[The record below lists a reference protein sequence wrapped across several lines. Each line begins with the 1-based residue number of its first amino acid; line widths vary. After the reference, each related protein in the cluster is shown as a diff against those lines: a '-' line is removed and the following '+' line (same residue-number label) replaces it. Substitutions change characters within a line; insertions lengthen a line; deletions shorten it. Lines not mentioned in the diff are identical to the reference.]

1 MSADNAILVL
11 CLKDQYRVTEAFA
24 IDNLYWSW
32 SSKGHSGDFVL
43 SRIFE
48 YFNNSK
54 KFQNKEDAF
63 IFANK
68 IYSKCEFVEYGV
80 IPIEVD
86 KTWLQVLNLARN
98 LLSEEKM
105 FVINSDISGKADI
118 IDDIN
123 YSYSDVLKSLNE
135 EKYAKQ

>member
-1 MSADNAILVL
+1 MSSDNAILVL

-32 SSKGHSGDFVL
+32 INNNHSGEFVL

-54 KFQNKEDAF
+54 KFQNKEEAF
-63 IFANK
+63 SFANK
-68 IYSKCEFVEYGV
+68 LYSKCGLVEYGV
-80 IPIEVD
+80 IPIEVN
-86 KTWLQVLNLARN
+86 KTWLQVLNVARKLLA
-98 LLSEEKM
+98 EEKM
-105 FVINSDISGKADI
+105 FVINSNMGGKADI
-118 IDDIN
+118 IDGIN